1 MINIKD
7 NGIGIPK
14 DNVDFIFGSF
24 NQIDKSLTRL
34 AEGMGMGLYLVKQ
47 LAEIQDLYLN
57 VDSELNKGSE
67 FKILIRNTENSF
79 LKNKYKKDICI
90 KKEFVD
96 IQFADIYPA

>member
-1 MINIKD
+1 MN
-7 NGIGIPK
+7 
-14 DNVDFIFGSF
+14 FIFENF
-24 NQIDKSLTRL
+24 EQIDRGLSRL

-79 LKNKYKKDICI
+79 
-90 KKEFVD
+90 
-96 IQFADIYPA
+96 

>member
-1 MINIKD
+1 MN
-7 NGIGIPK
+7 
-14 DNVDFIFGSF
+14 FIFENF
-24 NQIDKSLTRL
+24 EQIDRGLSRL

-79 LKNKYKKDICI
+79 LKNKS
-90 KKEFVD
+90 V
-96 IQFADIYPA
+96 